1 MGHGEVGVLDLMDEK
16 IDVELWEFLCQDVC
30 FGAVEIKIAFEVTA
44 QLVDNFIT
52 YYRAEITETGESI
65 VVVVQSV
72 DQTLDFSW
80 RWRSVANDLHQ
91 GQLVQD

>member
-1 MGHGEVGVLDLMDEK
+1 MRLLP
-16 IDVELWEFLCQDVC
+16 W
-30 FGAVEIKIAFEVTA
+30 VTT
-44 QLVDNFIT
+44 QLVYNFVT
-52 YYRAEITETGESI
+52 YYQAEITATGELI

-72 DQTLDFSW
+72 DETFDFLW